1 MNANQ
6 QSNGMRQYP
15 LYSNSFNN
23 GNSLNQ
29 IIRSSRSS
37 TNLLSNL
44 LPNSQEFLN
53 DSPAN
58 NSQNT
63 RNELFYTGL

>member
-29 IIRSSRSS
+29 IIRNSRSS
-37 TNLLSNL
+37 TNL